1 MRRIALIALV
11 LAAGAA
17 TFVAAAVG
25 DTRTYTIE
33 MYNAFG
39 VVEGSDVRI
48 AGVNAGSVQDL
59 EINEAKR
66 AVVTVEL
73 SGPVS
78 ELGTE
83 TECSSEPQSLIAE
96 YFIDCQPKGPPISD
110 GGDPQNPD
118 VPADRVSQTVQPDLV
133 QSTLREP
140 FKRRFQ
146 LLINEFGTALAGN
159 PENLNEA
166 IRLGAP
172 ALSQLERVL
181 RIMAQQNRIIRDLNV
196 NSDRIMARLAERRE
210 DVVRFIQE
218 SRDTARTSAERRA
231 DLSRN
236 FEILDDFLAELRPTL
251 AEVENAAREQTPLLR
266 DLRAAAPGLNRFAL
280 TLPDFNEASEVSLE
294 SLGEAGVVG
303 RRALRRGHDEVRLL
317 ARAGR
322 RAPRVGEMLADFL
335 RDLDDPR
342 RAVEINERARRDTG
356 RSNSQPN
363 RRDTMGY
370 TGLEG
375 LLNYVYY
382 QAGAINQFDEIS
394 HLLHFNLYD
403 IQSGPCGA
411 FFSGRA
417 ADDDE
422 AEEAGVEIGDPVIKN
437 LEGELRPARSL
448 SFETDG
454 VDSINRCYSY
464 MGPNIPGLTED
475 LDLPRYHPSVCP
487 DGTEPERARR
497 ELCDPGGAGTQAT
510 QSANRSSAGGE
521 ADGEASASGGGGSE
535 PAPEPAVPG
544 SLEDLLDL
552 PRNQVPRDVR
562 GLRDRLRGLNG
573 GAGGRNG
580 APSRAGKG
588 NGGNGGSGDARAA
601 EDLLDFLFG
610 S

>member
-1 MRRIALIALV
+1 MRRLAIIAAL
-11 LAAGAA
+11 LAAGVA
-17 TFVAAAVG
+17 TFVTTAAVG

-39 VVEGSDVRI
+39 VVEGSDARV

-59 EINEAKR
+59 EINAAKR

-73 SGPVS
+73 SGPVA

-110 GGDPQNPD
+110 SGDPENPD

-172 ALSQLERVL
+172 ALNQLERVL
-181 RIMAQQNRIIRDLNV
+181 RILAQQNRIIRDLNV

-210 DVVRFIQE
+210 DVVRFVQE

-236 FEILDDFLAELRPTL
+236 FEILDDFLAELEPTL
-251 AEVENAAREQTPLLR
+251 AEVETAAREQTPLLR
-266 DLRAAAPGLNRFAL
+266 DLQAAAPGLNRLAL
-280 TLPDFNEASEVSLE
+280 TLPGFNDASEVSLE

-303 RRALRRGHDEVRLL
+303 RRALRRGRDEVRLL

-342 RAVEINERARRDTG
+342 RAVEIDERVRRDTG
-356 RSNSQPN
+356 RGNSTPS
-363 RRDTMGY
+363 RRNTMGY

-382 QAGAINQFDEIS
+382 QTGGINKFDDLS
-394 HLLHFNLYD
+394 HMLRINIYDFNT
-403 IQSGPCGA
+403 GPCGQ

-417 ADDDE
+417 KDE
-422 AEEAGVEIGDPVIKN
+422 AEAAEAGVAIGDPILRN
-437 LEGELRPARSL
+437 LDGELRPAGSL
-448 SFETDG
+448 SFETRG
-454 VDSINRCYSY
+454 PNSMNHCYSF
-464 MGPNIPGLTED
+464 MGPNLPGLTED
-475 LDLPRYHPSVCP
+475 LNLPRYHRSACP

-497 ELCDPGGAGTQAT
+497 ELCDPGDAAPQAT
-510 QSANRSSAGGE
+510 QSAGRSSA
-521 ADGEASASGGGGSE
+521 DGDSGSGASASGDGGSQ
-535 PAPEPAVPG
+535 PAPQSDPPG

-552 PRNQVPRDVR
+552 PRDQVPREVR
-562 GLRDRLRGLNG
+562 GLRDRLRGLNATP
-573 GAGGRNG
+573 GAGGG
-580 APSRAGKG
+580 SGKAG
-588 NGGNGGSGDARAA
+588 NGGDVNGGDRRATA
-601 EDLLDFLFG
+601 DLLDFLFG

>member
-1 MRRIALIALV
+1 MRRIALIAAL

-17 TFVAAAVG
+17 TFVAAAVAE

-48 AGVNAGSVQDL
+48 AGVNAGSVTDL
-59 EINEAKR
+59 EINEKKR

-96 YFIDCQPKGPPISD
+96 YFIDCQPKGPPIAD
-110 GGDPQNPD
+110 HGDPENPD
-118 VPADRVSQTVQPDLV
+118 VPANRVSQTVQPDLV
-133 QSTLREP
+133 QNTLREP

-172 ALSQLERVL
+172 ALTQLEQVL
-181 RIMAQQNRIIRDLNV
+181 RIMAQQNRVIRDLNV
-196 NSDRIMARLAERRE
+196 NSDQIMARLAERRE

-218 SRDTARTSAERRA
+218 ARDTARTSAERRS

-251 AEVENAAREQTPLLR
+251 AEIETAARAQTPLLR

-280 TLPDFNEASEVSLE
+280 TLPGFNDASQVSLE

-303 RRALRRGHDEVRLL
+303 RRALRRGRDEIRLL

-335 RDLDDPR
+335 RDIDDPR
-342 RAVEINERARRDTG
+342 RAVEIDERVREETG
-356 RSNSQPN
+356 RSNSQPDQRN
-363 RRDTMGY
+363 TMGY

-382 QAGAINQFDEIS
+382 QTGGINKFDSLS
-394 HLLHFNLYD
+394 HMLRINIYDFNT
-403 IQSGPCGA
+403 GPCGQ

-417 ADDDE
+417 KNE
-422 AEEAGVEIGDPVIKN
+422 AEATEAGVAIGDPILRN
-437 LEGELRPARSL
+437 RNGDLRPAGSL
-448 SFETDG
+448 SFETRG
-454 VDSINRCYSY
+454 PASMNRCYSF
-464 MGPNIPGLTED
+464 MGPNLPGLTED
-475 LDLPRYHPSVCP
+475 LNLPRYHPSACP
-487 DGTEPERARR
+487 DGTEPARARQ
-497 ELCDPGGAGTQAT
+497 ELCDPGGTASQSGQSARRSAGTA
-510 QSANRSSAGGE
+510 SAGD
-521 ADGEASASGGGGSE
+521 APSDGEEGSRS
-535 PAPEPAVPG
+535 PEP
-544 SLEDLLDL
+544 DI
-552 PRNQVPRDVR
+552 PRNLGGLLERPRNEVPRELR
-562 GLRDRLRGLNG
+562 GLRDRLRGVEGGTGTRGGTRNG
-573 GAGGRNG
+573 GGDG
-580 APSRAGKG
+580 S
-588 NGGNGGSGDARAA
+588 GGNGGGRAA
-601 EDLLDFLFG
+601 TQDLLDFLFG

>member
-1 MRRIALIALV
+1 MRRLAIIAAL

-25 DTRTYTIE
+25 DSRTYTIE

-39 VVEGSDVRI
+39 VVEGSDVRV

-96 YFIDCQPKGPPISD
+96 YFIDCQPKGPPITDS
-110 GGDPQNPD
+110 GDPQNPD

-210 DVVRFIQE
+210 DVVRFVQE

-236 FEILDDFLAELRPTL
+236 FEILDDFLAELEPTL

-303 RRALRRGHDEVRLL
+303 RRALRRGRDEVRLL

-342 RAVEINERARRDTG
+342 RAVEIDERVREETG

-363 RRDTMGY
+363 QRNTMGY

-382 QAGAINQFDEIS
+382 QTGGINKYDSIS
-394 HLLHFNLYD
+394 HMLRINIYD
-403 IQSGPCGA
+403 YNTGPCGQW
-411 FFSGRA
+411 FSGRA
-417 ADDDE
+417 KNELE
-422 AEEAGVEIGDPVIKN
+422 ATEAGVAIGDPILRDLDGN
-437 LEGELRPARSL
+437 LRPAGSL
-448 SFETDG
+448 SFATRGTD
-454 VDSINRCYSY
+454 SMNRCYSF
-464 MGPNIPGLTED
+464 MGPNMPGLTED
-475 LDLPRYHPSVCP
+475 LNLPRYHPSVCP

-497 ELCDPGGAGTQAT
+497 ELCDPGGGAQRAT
-510 QSANRSSAGGE
+510 QRANRSASG
-521 ADGEASASGGGGSE
+521 DGSGSEASAAGGQGS
-535 PAPEPAVPG
+535 PSAPDSDLPG
-544 SLEDLLDL
+544 NLGDLLE
-552 PRNQVPRDVR
+552 RPRDEVPNELR
-562 GLRDRLRGLNG
+562 GLRDRLRGLEG
-573 GAGGRNG
+573 GSG
-580 APSRAGKG
+580 ARSGNG
-588 NGGNGGSGDARAA
+588 NGGNGGNGGGRAA

-610 S
+610 